1 MSSKNILSYKNSK
14 GKSKKSELE
23 SIGFKLE
30 NNWYE
35 LNGVNV
41 SKNGNNIKLSC
52 LVNHSDIVGNWV
64 FQFKT
69 IENFK
74 NHLLESG
81 YSKNV
86 ELDTFNVYMRNDL
99 SLPTL
104 DPTEYE
110 LEMKALIR
118 EEIEAP
124 RLTKLMVFYSEIEVL
139 FKMREKKLLTQ
150 ITQLEI

>member
-1 MSSKNILSYKNSK
+1 M
-14 GKSKKSELE
+14 
-23 SIGFKLE
+23 
-30 NNWYE
+30 
-35 LNGVNV
+35 NV

>member
-1 MSSKNILSYKNSK
+1 MSSKNTLSYKNSK

-81 YSKNV
+81 YS
-86 ELDTFNVYMRNDL
+86 
-99 SLPTL
+99 
-104 DPTEYE
+104 
-110 LEMKALIR
+110 
-118 EEIEAP
+118 
-124 RLTKLMVFYSEIEVL
+124 
-139 FKMREKKLLTQ
+139 
-150 ITQLEI
+150 

>member
-1 MSSKNILSYKNSK
+1 MSCKSILSYKSRK

-23 SIGFKLE
+23 SLGFKLE
-30 NNWYE
+30 DNWYK
-35 LNGVNV
+35 LNGVSI
-41 SKNGNNIKLSC
+41 SKNCNDIKLSC
-52 LVNHSDIVGNWV
+52 LVNHSEIVGQWI

-69 IENFK
+69 LENFK
-74 NHLLESG
+74 SHLLENS

-86 ELDTFNVYMRNDL
+86 ELDTFNVYMRNNL

-110 LEMKALIR
+110 LEMKALMR
-118 EEIEAP
+118 EEIETP
-124 RLTKLMVFYSEIEVL
+124 KWTKLMVFYSEIEVL

-150 ITQLEI
+150 VTQLEI